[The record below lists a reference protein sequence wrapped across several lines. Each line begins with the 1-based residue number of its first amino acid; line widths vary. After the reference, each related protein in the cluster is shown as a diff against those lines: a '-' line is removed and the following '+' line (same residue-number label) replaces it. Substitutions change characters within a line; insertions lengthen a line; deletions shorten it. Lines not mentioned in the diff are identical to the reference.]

1 MSVRA
6 GAGAGRDQ
14 VREGGG
20 ERIGWEGELEGAGGS
35 WRGQSGDN
43 HLFISIS
50 CQQE

>member
-20 ERIGWEGELEGAGGS
+20 ERIGSEGELEGEGS
-35 WRGQSGDN
+35 DN